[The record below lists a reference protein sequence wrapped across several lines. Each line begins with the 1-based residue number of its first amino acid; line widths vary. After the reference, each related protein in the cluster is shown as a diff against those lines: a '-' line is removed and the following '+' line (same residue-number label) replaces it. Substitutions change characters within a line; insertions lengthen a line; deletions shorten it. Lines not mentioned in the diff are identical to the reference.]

1 MTKHLRGLRYELGN
15 LFLGLLNIMISLY
28 TYSDF
33 ISQESQNLAIN
44 KADQLFSDGIWCDTV
59 PKYQTWPNLYDYK
72 EFDVF
77 CQTFLNSCFEY
88 DSSYKTNSTFKMW
101 CYLSV
106 SDENND
112 TYPLWHKHGESGLT
126 GIYYLHNPEKSLTE
140 FQAQETIEYK
150 PFSWY
155 IFPSNLIHRPPPY
168 SPSKRYTLSA
178 DIRRLIN

>member
-1 MTKHLRGLRYELGN
+1 
-15 LFLGLLNIMISLY
+15 MINLY
-28 TYSDF
+28 TYSGV

-44 KADQLFSDGIWCDTV
+44 KIDQLFANNIWCDTV

-77 CQTFLNSCFEY
+77 CQTFLFSCFKY
-88 DSSYKTNSTFKMW
+88 DSSYKINSRFKIW

-106 SDENND
+106 KDESANSL
-112 TYPLWHKHGESGLT
+112 PLWHKHGDSGLS

-140 FQAQETIEYK
+140 FESQEKIEYE

-155 IFPSNLIHRPPPY
+155 IFPSNLNHKPPAL
-168 SPSKRYTLSA
+168 SLSKRYTLSA
-178 DIRRLIN
+178 DIWHLNN